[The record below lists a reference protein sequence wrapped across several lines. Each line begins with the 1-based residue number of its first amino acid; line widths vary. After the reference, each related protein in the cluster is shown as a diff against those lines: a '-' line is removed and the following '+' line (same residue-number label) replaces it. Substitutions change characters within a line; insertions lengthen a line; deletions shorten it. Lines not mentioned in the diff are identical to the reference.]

1 METPAAK
8 ASAGL
13 LYGEHSMEFMALY
26 ILTLFIV
33 ILGLSLAVLFVCLGI
48 KGIGYVMD
56 IWLHP
61 PGSDGE
67 GKGNDIS

>member
-1 METPAAK
+1 
-8 ASAGL
+8 
-13 LYGEHSMEFMALY
+13 MEFLALY

-33 ILGLSLAVLFVCLGI
+33 ILGLTLAVLFVCLGI
-48 KGIGYVMD
+48 KGIGYAMG
-56 IWLHP
+56 IWLGI